1 MTDLDRLLELYFIQ
15 TPNQFSDEYNTLKS
29 EIEQK
34 LEDSLGDKQQIGD
47 LLAICDMKD
56 EEIKQLKEDNEVL
69 KLGEQESWSHYKINK
84 QKLEKIKQNL
94 VTLDDKEYTISGDK
108 LKEILRGKEAW
119 GIRNSVGY
127 VRRNYS

>member
-29 EIEQK
+29 KIEHSI
-34 LEDSLGDKQQIGD
+34 EDSLGDKQQIGD

-108 LKEILRGKEAW
+108 LKEILRGKEA
-119 GIRNSVGY
+119 
-127 VRRNYS
+127 